1 MIINSQLPFCTVFI
15 WISGWTTHWDAWCS
29 CFLNVEKI
37 YTWKCWI
44 NFLCETNW
52 TSAMWFYSDEPD
64 IRDGPV
70 NVDIKFLL
78 NLFYIAAKGKMKCFA
93 VIIIQPFWVYSATY
107 WKEKL
112 IWTPLLKMVKI
123 FFFIQIIINCEL
135 GLTQNYSNF
144 IWVSDALER
153 YEKLENSLMDLLL
166 CNVSS
171 FLKKHTYSLLIFIE
185 RKAGK

>member
-1 MIINSQLPFCTVFI
+1 MLLNTSEISQVKMWLSTPSYLSALYSSESLGGQRTE
-15 WISGWTTHWDAWCS
+15 THEYS

-64 IRDGPV
+64 IQDGPV

-78 NLFYIAAKGKMKCFA
+78 NFFYIAAKRKMKCFA

-112 IWTPLLKMVKI
+112 IWTPLLNMVKI
-123 FFFIQIIINCEL
+123 FFS
-135 GLTQNYSNF
+135 Y
-144 IWVSDALER
+144 
-153 YEKLENSLMDLLL
+153 K
-166 CNVSS
+166 
-171 FLKKHTYSLLIFIE
+171 
-185 RKAGK
+185 